1 MAAAAPLR
9 RLAGAA
15 PPSPPSMVSAAAA
28 AGLCA
33 LPAGE
38 LRAPAPGGGKRGKK
52 GKRGGGPGR
61 LHRRFGKFWGA
72 ASGAGPAGDGGSRG
86 GAAPAAGPAG
96 REAGFGILWVGW
108 GLVGCWPGLLCDLGQ
123 VSPCAVAPLPLLKL
137 SRAPRRIAVS
147 RESAPEACLFS

>member
-52 GKRGGGPGR
+52 GQKEGVRHASAAGLESFGGQRAGQGPPGMGGAVAVPPR
-61 LHRRFGKFWGA
+61 LRVLLGEKPGLGS
-72 ASGAGPAGDGGSRG
+72 SGWAGD
-86 GAAPAAGPAG
+86 
-96 REAGFGILWVGW
+96 W
-108 GLVGCWPGLLCDLGQ
+108 
-123 VSPCAVAPLPLLKL
+123 
-137 SRAPRRIAVS
+137 
-147 RESAPEACLFS
+147 